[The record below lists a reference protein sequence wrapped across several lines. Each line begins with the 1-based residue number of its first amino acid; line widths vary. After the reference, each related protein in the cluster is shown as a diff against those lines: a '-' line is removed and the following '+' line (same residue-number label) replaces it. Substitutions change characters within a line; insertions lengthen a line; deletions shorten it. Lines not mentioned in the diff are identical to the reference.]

1 MSQESEFLQWNKS
14 DASSRTWGRQ
24 NSDFVNKYGRQ
35 SVKGESH
42 FILFISHQKKFLKKL
57 VASLVPDLVFISTA
71 NFLVYDPINNQFF
84 LLDPDI
90 NRILLKL
97 HLTLQ
102 LSQYILSSGTG
113 AAVGLGEDGADRYE
127 NVHGD
132 RYEDISSTDQVQ

>member
-1 MSQESEFLQWNKS
+1 MVS
-14 DASSRTWGRQ
+14 
-24 NSDFVNKYGRQ
+24 
-35 SVKGESH
+35 
-42 FILFISHQKKFLKKL
+42 
-57 VASLVPDLVFISTA
+57 SLVPDLVFISTA

-132 RYEDISSTDQVQ
+132 RYEDISSTDQVEYYL

>member
-1 MSQESEFLQWNKS
+1 M
-14 DASSRTWGRQ
+14 
-24 NSDFVNKYGRQ
+24 
-35 SVKGESH
+35 
-42 FILFISHQKKFLKKL
+42 

-84 LLDPDI
+84 LLEPDI

-113 AAVGLGEDGADRYE
+113 AVSVAEDGADRYE

-132 RYEDISSTDQVQ
+132 KYEDISSTDQVKDCEEVEKDA